1 MTFDEMTQKLAA
13 AAAAEPGNAKSLKLD
28 MGDAG
33 VIRIAGAV
41 VDNQDIPSDCTV
53 RVSKDDF
60 EKIVQGDLDPTFAFM
75 SGKLR
80 VDGDIG
86 VAMGL
91 QAVVGR
97 AFG

>member
-1 MTFDEMTQKLAA
+1 
-13 AAAAEPGNAKSLKLD
+13 
-28 MGDAG
+28 
-33 VIRIAGAV
+33 
-41 VDNQDIPSDCTV
+41 IPSDCTV